1 MRGRGAYD
9 KLVHSA
15 GLLFQDNGYVS
26 VSIRDIVSAVNVPK
40 GAFYNYFASKEA
52 LASSIVEQQFRD
64 LHSSLPKLDDRALV
78 RNLRRHFHA
87 LGRRT
92 LQGTVYPMRLVGTL
106 AAESLVLPPLLKT
119 QVAEGLRS
127 WSDRLA
133 TLLAKARDHC
143 ELTAVADA
151 GLLANFLVNSLMG
164 AVIRA
169 KCDSSTVAVQ
179 AFAQFALDHLQVEKD
194 G

>member
-1 MRGRGAYD
+1 
-9 KLVHSA
+9 
-15 GLLFQDNGYVS
+15 LLFQDNGYVS

-87 LGRRT
+87 LGSRP

>member
-1 MRGRGAYD
+1 
-9 KLVHSA
+9 
-15 GLLFQDNGYVS
+15 LLFQDNGYVS

-52 LASSIVEQQFRD
+52 LASSIVGQQFRD
-64 LHSSLPKLDDRALV
+64 LYSSLQKPDDRALV

-87 LGRRT
+87 LGSRP

-119 QVAEGLRS
+119 QVAKGLRS

-133 TLLAKARDHC
+133 TLLAKAQNHC

-151 GLLANFLVNSLMG
+151 GLLANFLVNSLLG

-169 KCDSSTVAVQ
+169 KCDSSTVAVE
-179 AFAQFALDHLQVEKD
+179 AFAQFALDHL
-194 G
+194 